1 MIVTDEL
8 QETLTEL
15 IDYAETMEHTF
26 NLKRLK
32 RIQTLINQTL

>member
-8 QETLTEL
+8 IETLQEL

-26 NLKRLK
+26 YSNKLNKIK
-32 RIQTLINQTL
+32 TLINIQL